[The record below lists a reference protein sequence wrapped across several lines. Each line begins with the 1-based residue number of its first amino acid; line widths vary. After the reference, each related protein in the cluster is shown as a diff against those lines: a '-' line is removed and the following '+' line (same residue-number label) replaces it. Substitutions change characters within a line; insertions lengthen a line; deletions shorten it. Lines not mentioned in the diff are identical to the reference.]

1 MTTLSSCLLEEKS
14 EVVVFGPQYLIRR
27 WLPKRSARHIPT
39 LSVGAPPQCYDEAGH
54 NLDALKHA
62 DFMGIYNMAR
72 STRTRI
78 SSLTS
83 PDISNLVIRSGLQF

>member
-14 EVVVFGPQYLIRR
+14 EVVVFGPQYLIR
-27 WLPKRSARHIPT
+27 
-39 LSVGAPPQCYDEAGH
+39 QCYDEAGH
-54 NLDALKHA
+54 NMDALKHA

-72 STRTRI
+72 STRTRT

-83 PDISNLVIRSGLQF
+83 PDISNLVIRSRLQF